1 MAAREANREAA
12 EEWVARAEAALL
24 GNDYA
29 RALRLFVKAQNL
41 YPLEGL
47 EAKIQSAQAFEQ
59 QHQQQQQ
66 QQQQQ
71 RRRLTVTVH
80 QCKGLVNK
88 DGLFGKN
95 DVYCVLGVQNEQ
107 KRTPRDVAV
116 GTGRAEAVKEL
127 MREESPRAS
136 RP

>member
-59 QHQQQQQ
+59 QQQHHHQQQQQ

-71 RRRLTVTVH
+71 QH
-80 QCKGLVNK
+80 HHHHH
-88 DGLFGKN
+88 
-95 DVYCVLGVQNEQ
+95 
-107 KRTPRDVAV
+107 
-116 GTGRAEAVKEL
+116 
-127 MREESPRAS
+127 SPCS
-136 RP
+136 SIK